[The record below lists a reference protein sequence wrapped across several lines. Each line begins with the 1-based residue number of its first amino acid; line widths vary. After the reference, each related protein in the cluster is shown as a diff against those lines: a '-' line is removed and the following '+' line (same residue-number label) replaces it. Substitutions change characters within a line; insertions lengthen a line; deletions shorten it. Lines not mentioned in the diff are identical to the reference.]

1 MEKRI
6 PILYVKGVEVAFTDY
21 VPKDIV
27 ILDIENDI
35 WYKTLL
41 KIPPRTTLETAI
53 AEDSV
58 AKISSFDENGTYP
71 KMSVGFAYDITPN
84 ESDAIVDNTQFI
96 WQTSGGKASI
106 APSSTGI
113 IKKILGNTTI
123 SYIENNKRV
132 PFTGTHIVSRGTNL
146 FNYQDETKRIVGKK
160 LNSDGSITADSSY
173 TLFFVNV
180 LAGVNGGNNGYIPV
194 VKVGETLSGI
204 GFNYLGFQIQ
214 QPTEETAS
222 VTLLTRSTHGN
233 ASSYLPS
240 DNGWIVFSL
249 LTEKQDCLSMQF
261 VWSYSESQFEFVE
274 YEESVLTLP
283 SVCQKGLW
291 GISGVCDEV
300 NNNGQY
306 IKRIGVSNTAD
317 LTWEKWYQDIYNP
330 STGQTDRVFY
340 GYKTSSI
347 ASVVKQST
355 TNITNDYINNMTNAF
370 VNGYGVFYFYCNEDT
385 TENIQNLTQGTNRIM
400 YELNTPTTQDVTFSG
415 LINVW
420 DFGDTRIFGAT
431 PFNENV
437 YGTFSYVLPY
447 SVEFLYSVNL
457 RDVLRSIANSGVTFG
472 TYGVQTSALY
482 KSSEVTNVN
491 INGTLTLSAGDIK
504 KMMMFTLGGAT
515 NTIVLPNISTLG
527 TNAFSC
533 QCKIVQDATGSRGLT
548 FVMDD
553 GNGGTTNIKN
563 PSEVDFSSGSANQ
576 SCIATLLYDGNG
588 SWWIEATSYVD

>member
-6 PILYVKGVEVAFTDY
+6 PILYVKGVAVAFTDY

-53 AEDSV
+53 AENSV

-84 ESDAIVDNTQFI
+84 ESDAIVDNTAFV
-96 WQTSGGKASI
+96 WQTSGGEASI
-106 APSSTGI
+106 ASSSTGI
-113 IKKILGNTTI
+113 IKKILGSSTRTFYDGVKQI
-123 SYIENNKRV
+123 
-132 PFTGTHIVSRGTNL
+132 PFTGTEIVSRGTNL
-146 FNYQDETKRIVGKK
+146 FNYQDTTKKITGKK
-160 LNSDGSITADSSY
+160 LNSDGTITADSNY

-180 LAGVNGGNNGYIPV
+180 LQGDNGNNGYVPV
-194 VKVGETLSGI
+194 AKDGETLSGI
-204 GFNYLGFQIQ
+204 GFNYLGFRITK
-214 QPTEETAS
+214 PTDETTS
-222 VTLLTRSTHGN
+222 VTLLTQSTHGN
-233 ASSYLPS
+233 ANTFLPYS
-240 DNGWIVFSL
+240 DGWIVFSL
-249 LTEKQDCLSMQF
+249 LTTKSDCFSIQF
-261 VWSYSESQFEFVE
+261 AWSYSDFDFVA

-306 IKRIGVSNTAD
+306 IKRIGVINTAD

-330 STGQTDRVFY
+330 STGQTDSVFY

-347 ASVVKQST
+347 ASFVKPST

-370 VNGYGVFYFYCNEDT
+370 VDGNGVFYFYCNEDT
-385 TENIQNLTQGTNRIM
+385 TENMQILTQGTNRIM
-400 YELNTPTTQDVTFSG
+400 YELNTPVMQDVTFSG

-420 DFGDTRIFGAT
+420 DFGDTRIFGAM
-431 PFNENV
+431 PFSENV
-437 YGTFSYVLPY
+437 YGAISYVLPY

-491 INGTLTLSAGDIK
+491 MNGTLTLSAGDIK
-504 KMMMFTLGGAT
+504 KMMMFTLAGVT
-515 NTIVLPNISTLG
+515 NTIVLPNLSTLG

-588 SWWIEATSYVD
+588 SWWIEATSFVD